1 LKAVRP
7 QTVAT
12 LRGALTAVLFVA
24 RAGYAQRLESSLD
37 VGGAALRYADT
48 LSTGA
53 ATITPHALIDWGSAF
68 LDASG
73 TYSRFTS
80 GGWST
85 QGSLSAS
92 RFIPIGPA
100 FLGEIGASAGGSSH
114 NDGTRT
120 GEVIANGRVH
130 FTGLN
135 KELFFG
141 VGGGRTW
148 DAVVWRTVLLA
159 EAGLS
164 IGSELRGAV
173 LSISPTMVSDSIKYA
188 DAQASLSWKRNNRLD
203 LGALLGFR
211 VGDQLETLGSSARTW
226 ASASAVYWL
235 TSRAALV
242 AGGGIYPIDLTQ
254 GFPGGRFVSLSFR
267 WSDSR
272 QPTPVVRQLSPPDV
286 VPDSATTVAPTV
298 AEFIAQHTAAD
309 SVRFRVNAPRAS
321 LVEVTGD
328 FTNWVP
334 LQLERAQD
342 EGWWSTTLPLRRG
355 KYQMNIRL
363 NGGQWIVPPGLLSM
377 VDEFGGS
384 VGLLV
389 IE

>member
-1 LKAVRP
+1 M
-7 QTVAT
+7 
-12 LRGALTAVLFVA
+12 
-24 RAGYAQRLESSLD
+24 
-37 VGGAALRYADT
+37 RYADT

-53 ATITPHALIDWGSAF
+53 ATITPHALIDWGSGF

-92 RFIPIGPA
+92 RFVPISQW

-120 GEVIANGRVH
+120 GEVIANGRGH
-130 FTGLN
+130 LTRLN

-148 DAVVWRTVLLA
+148 DAVVWRTILLA

-164 IGSELRGAV
+164 IGSELRGAT

-211 VGDQLETLGSSARTW
+211 VGDQLEALGSSARTW

-267 WSDSR
+267 WSGSR
-272 QPTPVVRQLSPPDV
+272 QPTPMVRQSSPPDV

-298 AEFIAQHTAAD
+298 AEFHTQRIAAD
-309 SVRFRVNAPRAS
+309 SVRLRVNAPRAS

-334 LQLERAQD
+334 LQLTRAQD
-342 EGWWSTTLPLRRG
+342 EGWWFTTLPLRRG

>member
-1 LKAVRP
+1 M
-7 QTVAT
+7 
-12 LRGALTAVLFVA
+12 
-24 RAGYAQRLESSLD
+24 
-37 VGGAALRYADT
+37 RYADT

-53 ATITPHALIDWGSAF
+53 ASITPRALIDWGPAF
-68 LDASG
+68 IDASG
-73 TYSRFTS
+73 TYSRFTA

-85 QGSLSAS
+85 QGTLSVS
-92 RFIPIGPA
+92 RLIPTGYG
-100 FLGEIGASAGGSSH
+100 FLAEIGAFAGGSSH

-130 FTGLN
+130 LTRLRG
-135 KELFFG
+135 ELFLG
-141 VGGGRTW
+141 IGGGRTW
-148 DAVVWRTVLLA
+148 DAVAWRTVLLG
-159 EAGLS
+159 EAGAS
-164 IGSELRGAV
+164 FGSEPRSAV
-173 LSISPTMVSDSIKYA
+173 ISISPTMVSDSIKYS
-188 DAQASLSWKRNNRLD
+188 DTQASLSWKKNTRLD

-235 TSRAALV
+235 TSRAGLV
-242 AGGGIYPIDLTQ
+242 AAGGIYPIDLTQ
-254 GFPGGRFVSLSFR
+254 GFPGGRFVSRSFR
-267 WSDSR
+267 WLPRS
-272 QPTPVVRQLSPPDV
+272 QPTPPSNLPVITGSSPPSV
-286 VPDSATTVAPTV
+286 VADSAPSV
-298 AEFIAQHTAAD
+298 AEFVAQRSAAD
-309 SVRFRVNAPRAS
+309 SVSLRVNAPGAS

-334 LQLERAQD
+334 LQLQRAK
-342 EGWWSTTLPLRRG
+342 EGWWFATLLLRRG

-377 VDEFGGS
+377 ADEFGGP